1 ASRRLHL
8 VRLRTHAD
16 DLAAVIAQ
24 RRPEAARYIAVG
36 VAEAEM
42 QARARIAGADV
53 LQRRGIRFV
62 EQLDFLSEL
71 RGEQVAERTQIVRRA
86 VERDRAELRELA
98 GIGERP
104 RVDLA

>member
-1 ASRRLHL
+1 MPAVCGRALELDVGMSSHEREKSPRRAFVNAAKRSASLRSAVSCGPARRRLHV

-16 DLAAVIAQ
+16 DLDAVIAQ

-53 LQRRGIRFV
+53 LQR
-62 EQLDFLSEL
+62 
-71 RGEQVAERTQIVRRA
+71 
-86 VERDRAELRELA
+86 
-98 GIGERP
+98 
-104 RVDLA
+104 